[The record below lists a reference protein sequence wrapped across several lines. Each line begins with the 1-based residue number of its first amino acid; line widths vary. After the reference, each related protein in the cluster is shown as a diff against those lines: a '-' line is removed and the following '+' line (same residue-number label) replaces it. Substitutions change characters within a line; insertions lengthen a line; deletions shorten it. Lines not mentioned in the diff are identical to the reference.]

1 MGLWGT
7 QGGGCQT
14 QGGGQEGTNSKV
26 VIVGVWDRGGIQ
38 VDREAREVQGTR
50 SESLARIEKVVHFLE
65 SSERWESHDL
75 LSPGWATAKEGC
87 G

>member
-1 MGLWGT
+1 MGDIGWWLPDNRVGVRK
-7 QGGGCQT
+7 
-14 QGGGQEGTNSKV
+14 EGTNSKV
-26 VIVGVWDRGGIQ
+26 MIVGVWGRGGIQ

-50 SESLARIEKVVHFLE
+50 SESLARMIKWSTSWGAVRGGSPMIV
-65 SSERWESHDL
+65 